1 MTQLQHKYNY
11 SSSSTLTHSKNE
23 LTDKQQS
30 QEQKHG
36 QQYFLDV
43 RPHKLFS
50 DEIYL
55 VTKRFCRA
63 QINYSTDFKSKNYKP

>member
-1 MTQLQHKYNY
+1 MTFVSIYIYIFIRNKKSHNMTQLQHKYNY

-55 VTKRFCRA
+55 VTK
-63 QINYSTDFKSKNYKP
+63 